1 MKYSK
6 NVKLNKV
13 LNQIEKDLNDF
24 DLSEIAHFM
33 QEFPKEP
40 DYNIAQY
47 GCVKIYHWEIRKMY
61 IDAGYKT
68 FRGNRI
74 SNSKMRKI
82 YRKHVGY
89 VARELM
95 KTATF

>member
-13 LNQIEKDLNDF
+13 LNQIEKDLNYF

-47 GCVKIYHWEIRKMY
+47 GCVKIYHWEIRKNVY
-61 IDAGYKT
+61 
-68 FRGNRI
+68 
-74 SNSKMRKI
+74 
-82 YRKHVGY
+82 
-89 VARELM
+89 
-95 KTATF
+95 